1 MSTPSR
7 MEANRANAQLSTGP
21 KSSEGKQISSQ
32 NALKHGLTAQNPV
45 LPTDDLD
52 DYQRHVAGFF
62 AEYHPQ
68 GATETHLVQS
78 LADTSWRLNRVADLE
93 AGLIHDAARYI
104 EAFAKALATLSL
116 HSSRLS
122 RQFERTLSQLRQLQ
136 QERKENKE
144 EPSLTAETG
153 FVFSDG
159 PIQTRMKARTRESLA
174 PEAESYRSC

>member
-1 MSTPSR
+1 

-52 DYQRHVAGFF
+52 
-62 AEYHPQ
+62 
-68 GATETHLVQS
+68 ATETHLVQS

-144 EPSLTAETG
+144 EPSLTAETD

-159 PIQTRMKARTRESLA
+159 PIQPRMKARTRESLA